1 MAWITTIAAI
11 VAPLGLLFYL
21 WVYIFISGS
30 SPKGGAYDKFIMGIC
45 TSSDFNFFKTLLC
58 WGYFKR
64 SAKECIKAYKLYFFP
79 VPMAKLGGKAP
90 DAKLVDLNGNSKSL
104 VEDYIKKMGPSIPLI
119 INIGSYT

>member
-1 MAWITTIAAI
+1 MILWIAAI
-11 VAPLGLLFYL
+11 AAPLAIAFYI

-30 SPKGGAYDKFIMGIC
+30 SPKGKAYDKFIMDIC

-64 SAKECIKAYKLYFFP
+64 SAKECFKAYKLRFFP
-79 VPMAKLGGKAP
+79 VPMAKFGEKAP
-90 DAKLVDLNGNSKSL
+90 DAKLVDLNGKSLSL
-104 VEDYIKKMGPSIPLI
+104 VEDYIKKMGPSKPLI